1 MLISRYILRTSFF
14 LLLLIGQA
22 SLLAQNY
29 LYPVA
34 TGSSW
39 SRNVYIGIEQQDF
52 ESMKNAPAIEG
63 APAFSKIFTEFKASY
78 LKYQLYNDSIFK
90 SMPRDMWIDM
100 FSRRSK
106 NYSLS
111 FEQNNLCIN
120 EIRDYFEKGDCPDA
134 AYDSLFVWTRNLYH
148 SNINDIFFEEQL
160 LEILIPHYEARLD
173 VEHLI
178 FCYICAGMVQYQAY
192 RMGDTRG
199 EALSELYFHKVL
211 SYADD
216 IATFKNPAIPY
227 YIISAFINIC
237 ILHTHFNNVSLSM
250 SRNIT
255 NRMEQ
260 LYRQPEVKALFKKDK
275 ELKEF
280 AEWSIDI
287 YHYRGIMAYIN
298 KKMNLPQLRDQL
310 YASYKQLKDQHK
322 GILRNM
328 KHRYYAKLEY
338 DDLLIEAYMGNKTW
352 DDAYAEFEQLLLSD
366 PDFSLTSKPTSQS
379 RINYLHNLFESQM
392 YILERTSLDFIK
404 KKSIVKKMIDYII
417 SVLKGYDHTMYTI
430 EKGKILSN
438 IATKP
443 EVIKYL
449 TVDERRDLVFRLIVV
464 EQPVTYIH
472 VSVVAH
478 LSQIITSHL
487 IDAHPEY
494 FVGFPNIN
502 TPENAIAMRDQLL
515 DYAYQSAIFHDLGKI
530 FMPSIINNCF
540 RKLTNHEFELIKM
553 HPELSKPFFDID
565 PLFKPYMDVAL
576 GHHKWYDGDGYP
588 ASFKNRQSPYFPII
602 NIVTLADC
610 LDAAT
615 ENIGRNYHRPKSF
628 DTVIEEFDNEAS
640 TRYDSHVV
648 SFLRDDKDTYNELK
662 EIIEKGRYDFY
673 YKLYQSY
680 LYNK

>member
-1 MLISRYILRTSFF
+1 
-14 LLLLIGQA
+14 
-22 SLLAQNY
+22 
-29 LYPVA
+29 
-34 TGSSW
+34 
-39 SRNVYIGIEQQDF
+39 
-52 ESMKNAPAIEG
+52 MKNAPAIEG

-160 LEILIPHYEARLD
+160 LDILIPHYEARLD

-275 ELKEF
+275 ELKDF

>member
-52 ESMKNAPAIEG
+52 ESMKNAPALEG

>member
-134 AYDSLFVWTRNLYH
+134 AYDSLFIWTRNLYH

-160 LEILIPHYEARLD
+160 LDILIPHYEARLD

-192 RMGDTRG
+192 RMGDARG

-392 YILERTSLDFIK
+392 YILERTSFDFIK

>member
-1 MLISRYILRTSFF
+1 
-14 LLLLIGQA
+14 
-22 SLLAQNY
+22 
-29 LYPVA
+29 
-34 TGSSW
+34 
-39 SRNVYIGIEQQDF
+39 
-52 ESMKNAPAIEG
+52 MKDAPAIDG
-63 APAFSKIFTEFKASY
+63 APAFAKIFTEFKANY

-90 SMPRDMWIDM
+90 DMPRDKWIDM
-100 FSRRSK
+100 FGRRSR
-106 NYSLS
+106 NYSVS
-111 FEQNNLCIN
+111 FEHNNLCIN
-120 EIRDYFEKGDCPDA
+120 EIRDYFEKGNCPDA
-134 AYDSLFVWTRNLYH
+134 AYDSLFFWTRNLYH
-148 SNINDIFFEEQL
+148 TNINDIFFEEQL
-160 LEILIPHYEARLD
+160 LDILIPHYEAQLD

-216 IATFKNPAIPY
+216 FSSFKNPLNPY

-287 YHYRGIMAYIN
+287 FHYRGIMAYIN
-298 KKMNLPQLRDQL
+298 KNMNLPQLRDQL
-310 YASYKQLKDQHK
+310 YASYIQLKSQQK
-322 GILRNM
+322 GNLRNM

-352 DDAYAEFEQLLLSD
+352 EEAYAEFEQLLNSD
-366 PDFSLTSKPTSQS
+366 PDFSLTGKPTSQS

-392 YILERTSLDFIK
+392 YILERTSFDFMK

-417 SVLKGYDHTMYTI
+417 SVLKDYDHTMYTI

-464 EQPVTYIH
+464 EQPITYIH

-478 LSQIITSHL
+478 LAKIITSHL
-487 IDAHPEY
+487 VDAHPEY
-494 FVGFPNIN
+494 FIGFPNIN

-588 ASFKNRQSPYFPII
+588 ASFKNRQSPYFSII

-648 SFLRDDKDTYNELK
+648 SFLRDDKDTFNELK
-662 EIIEKGRYDFY
+662 EVIEKGRYEFY
-673 YKLYQSY
+673 YQLYQSY